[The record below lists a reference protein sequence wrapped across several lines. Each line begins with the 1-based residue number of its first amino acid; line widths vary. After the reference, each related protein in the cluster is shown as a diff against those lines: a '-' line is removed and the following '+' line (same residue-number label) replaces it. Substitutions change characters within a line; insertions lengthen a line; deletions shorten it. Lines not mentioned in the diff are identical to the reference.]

1 MPIRD
6 NFTPEEAEFIIAA
19 TMKNKGL
26 KRADAER
33 LMDRDR
39 PAKRNPLLDSQWVHN
54 FSAICG
60 ALREGRAEPAGLFV
74 SVFWIRLYGV
84 LVDLRNRYRKSAEA
98 HRYALE
104 RGGSNAFNAAS
115 AEVFDACVAIY
126 QALSDDELIYATFVR
141 HTEAHVY
148 QESFEYEVERGNPAQ
163 NQPAA
168 IRTKQL
174 IAPLRR
180 HVDVDEA
187 HRVVDVVLQRVGY
200 DETRVTVNIAH
211 KIGTQVERL
220 DRAMTALDVERK
232 NDQSVS
238 AARRPSIEGSWPQ
251 RR

>member
-1 MPIRD
+1 MPLRD

-19 TMKNKGL
+19 VMKNKGL

-39 PAKRNPLLDSQWVHN
+39 SAKRNPLLDSQWVHN
-54 FSAICG
+54 FAAVG
-60 ALREGRAEPAGLFV
+60 LALREGRAAPEGLFV
-74 SVFWIRLYGV
+74 SVFWIRFYGV

-98 HRYALE
+98 HQYALE
-104 RGGSNAFNAAS
+104 SGGSNTFNAAS
-115 AEVFDACVAIY
+115 AEIFAACDAIY
-126 QALSDDELIYATFVR
+126 EALSDDELIYVSFIR

-148 QESFEYEVERGNPAQ
+148 QESFEYDVERGNPAQ

-168 IRTKQL
+168 LRTKQL

-187 HRVVDVVLQRVGY
+187 HRVVDAILQKAGY
-200 DETRVTVNIAH
+200 DEARVAVNMAH
-211 KIGTQVERL
+211 KIGPYVERL
-220 DRAMTALDVERK
+220 ERAMAAFDLERRK
-232 NDQSVS
+232 DQDAS
-238 AARRPSIEGSWPQ
+238 AARRPLIEGSWLT